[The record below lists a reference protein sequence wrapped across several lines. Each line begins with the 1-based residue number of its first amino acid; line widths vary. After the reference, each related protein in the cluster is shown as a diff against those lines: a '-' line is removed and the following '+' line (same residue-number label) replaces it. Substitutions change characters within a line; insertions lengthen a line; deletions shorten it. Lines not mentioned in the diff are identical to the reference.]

1 MNPIVRSEVQFCS
14 WQWSVVCA
22 GGGVVPRRLVG
33 GDSDENVTGEVWR
46 CCCCWTRHSSAL
58 LYSKLDRVRD
68 VDVGN
73 ARGERRSTRF
83 TLNMRC
89 QNDVFCAH
97 KRYVKTVQSRERSK
111 ISFR

>member
-73 ARGERRSTRF
+73 LGSVMLVERRAAINAIHVEYEMS
-83 TLNMRC
+83 
-89 QNDVFCAH
+89 
-97 KRYVKTVQSRERSK
+97 E
-111 ISFR
+111 